1 MLTKAC
7 CGLID
12 APRRWWKSLVQ
23 DTQQLGWRSCR
34 HEPCLD
40 DLARSR
46 QTQGTHVFSRRRR
59 HDQRSERRSRVQTCD
74 GQGETSVR
82 VGRMGTAKNL
92 SSVVAEHDKQLTSP
106 SQLNKRATSERS
118 VSSRLVRQA
127 HCETSDKLHCPVILD
142 PVFVSFADASW
153 ANRKDFGSQCGYLCV
168 GTVGWERRTLLSHLL
183 AFSQV
188 SQSCTFIR
196 FC

>member
-1 MLTKAC
+1 MSKTGNSWVGAVVDMNHALMTWHVRGRLK
-7 CGLID
+7 GLMCFHVDDVMISGSKD
-12 APRRWWKSLVQ
+12 DPEFKRVMDKVERLCEWDEWE
-23 DTQQLGWRSCR
+23 QQRILI
-34 HEPCLD
+34 
-40 DLARSR
+40 
-46 QTQGTHVFSRRRR
+46 
-59 HDQRSERRSRVQTCD
+59 
-74 GQGETSVR
+74 
-82 VGRMGTAKNL
+82 
-92 SSVVAEHDKQLTSP
+92 SVVAEYDKQLTSP
-106 SQLNKRATSERS
+106 SHLIKRATSERS

-168 GTVGWERRTLLSHLL
+168 ETVGWERRTLLSHFL